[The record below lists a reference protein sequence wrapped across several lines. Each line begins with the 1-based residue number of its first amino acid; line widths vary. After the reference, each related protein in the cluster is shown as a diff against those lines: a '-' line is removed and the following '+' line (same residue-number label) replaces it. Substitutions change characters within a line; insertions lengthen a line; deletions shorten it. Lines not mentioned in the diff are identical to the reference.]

1 MRKSSQSV
9 HLELVLATRNRGK
22 LEEIRRILRGVPVDL
37 YSLDDF
43 PGCPEVEEDAET
55 FKGNA
60 VKKALS
66 VSSYTQ
72 KPAVAD
78 DSGLVVDSLNGAPGV
93 LSARYAGEDADDTRN
108 VEELL
113 ARMAGAENGERG
125 AMFVC
130 VIALV
135 FPDGREVKTFE
146 GFVKGRIGRE
156 SRGSGGFGYDPV
168 FYPSG
173 SERTFAEMD
182 PAEKDALSHRGMA
195 LDKLRAY
202 LTEETGC
209 FL

>member
-22 LEEIRRILRGVPVDL
+22 LEEIRRVLRGVPVDL